1 MDAAHRIC
9 RNLTAGAAAVCMLAM
24 SSMLHP
30 AYGDDSYPEDSV
42 KAAYLYR
49 FAGYIEWP
57 NQPLDAPFVIDIL
70 GSPAIVRELQRL
82 LPRHSIQNRTVQV
95 REIRSVREL
104 GNAQIVYV
112 AAGHA
117 QALRALAPAPGLP
130 SVLLVS
136 DEEGGLS
143 AGSALNFLTI
153 NRNVRFE
160 VSLTAADRWG
170 LKISSELLGVAIRVL
185 GSARQSNLPCR
196 RVDIRDVIEE
206 DCGLHFAA
214 QDRGSVLPKAGPGP

>member
-1 MDAAHRIC
+1 MDAAHRIY
-9 RNLTAGAAAVCMLAM
+9 RNVTAGAAAVCLLAI
-24 SSMLHP
+24 SSLLNP
-30 AYGDDSYPEDSV
+30 SYGDDSFSEDAV

-49 FAGYIEWP
+49 FAGYVEWP
-57 NQPLDAPFVIDIL
+57 NPPSDAPFVIDVL
-70 GSPAIVRELQRL
+70 GSPAIARELQRL
-82 LPRHSIQNRTVQV
+82 LPHHSIKNRAVQV
-95 REIRSVREL
+95 REIHSVREL

-117 QALRALAPAPGLP
+117 QALRTLTPAPGLSP
-130 SVLLVS
+130 VLLVS

-143 AGSALNFLTI
+143 AGSELNFLTI

-185 GSARQSNLPCR
+185 GSGRQSEP
-196 RVDIRDVIEE
+196 
-206 DCGLHFAA
+206 
-214 QDRGSVLPKAGPGP
+214 GSHT

>member
-1 MDAAHRIC
+1 MDAAQRIY
-9 RNLTAGAAAVCMLAM
+9 RNVTAGAAAVCLLAI
-24 SSMLHP
+24 SSLVP
-30 AYGDDSYPEDSV
+30 PSYGDDSFSEDAV

-49 FAGYIEWP
+49 FAGYVEWP
-57 NQPLDAPFVIDIL
+57 NQPLDAPFVIDVL
-70 GSPAIVRELQRL
+70 GSPAIARELQRL
-82 LPRHSIQNRTVQV
+82 LPHHSIKNRAVQV
-95 REIRSVREL
+95 REIHSVREL

-117 QALRALAPAPGLP
+117 QALRTLTPAPGL
-130 SVLLVS
+130 SILLVS

-143 AGSALNFLTI
+143 AGSELNFLTI

-185 GSARQSNLPCR
+185 GSGRQS
-196 RVDIRDVIEE
+196 E
-206 DCGLHFAA
+206 
-214 QDRGSVLPKAGPGP
+214 PGPRT